1 MKLIFIMQIKNMKV
15 SVATL
20 KQITHFG
27 IVGIAAT
34 ISDLTMY
41 KILVDSEVSTPYAK
55 SLSFIVGLTV
65 SYLGNSKITFKVKR
79 RRLKKFLLI
88 YMVALIINV
97 SVNEAG
103 LNLFFITTQHSL
115 LLSWCLA
122 TACSALFNFLLLKKW
137 VFA

>member
-1 MKLIFIMQIKNMKV
+1 MKLIFIMQIKNKKV

-20 KQITHFG
+20 KQVAHFG

-34 ISDLTMY
+34 VSDLTLY
-41 KILVDSEVSTPYAK
+41 KTLVDSEVGTLFAK

-65 SYLGNSKITFKVKR
+65 SYIGNSKITFKVKS

-88 YMVALIINV
+88 YMVALVINV
-97 SVNEAG
+97 SVNEAC
-103 LNLFFITTQHSL
+103 LNFVFSTTQHSL

>member
-1 MKLIFIMQIKNMKV
+1 MPIKIMKI
-15 SVATL
+15 SVATI
-20 KQITHFG
+20 KQIVHFG

-41 KILVDSEVSTPYAK
+41 KTLVDSEVSTPYAK
-55 SLSFIVGLTV
+55 SLSFIVGLTI
-65 SYLGNSKITFKVKR
+65 SYLGNSKITFKVKS
-79 RRLKKFLLI
+79 RRLKKFLFI
-88 YMVALIINV
+88 YIVALVINV
-97 SVNEAG
+97 SVNEAC
-103 LNLFFITTQHSL
+103 LNFVLSTSQHSL